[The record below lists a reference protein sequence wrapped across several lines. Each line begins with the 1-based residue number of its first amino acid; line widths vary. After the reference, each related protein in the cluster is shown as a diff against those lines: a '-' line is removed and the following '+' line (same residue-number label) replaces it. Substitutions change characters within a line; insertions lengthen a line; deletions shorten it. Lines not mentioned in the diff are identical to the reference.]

1 VYMKSSYE
9 KPNSKTLNANINRGR
24 IYLILLLNQMLCI
37 NISEV
42 EKFIVTIW
50 PRISLLSKIIKMI
63 YKAVILSA
71 VLSGFI
77 TLIE

>member
-1 VYMKSSYE
+1 MYLKRSFE
-9 KPNSKTLNANINRGR
+9 KPNSKTLNVNINRGR

-50 PRISLLSKIIKMI
+50 PRIYLPLCH
-63 YKAVILSA
+63 LR
-71 VLSGFI
+71 L
-77 TLIE
+77 